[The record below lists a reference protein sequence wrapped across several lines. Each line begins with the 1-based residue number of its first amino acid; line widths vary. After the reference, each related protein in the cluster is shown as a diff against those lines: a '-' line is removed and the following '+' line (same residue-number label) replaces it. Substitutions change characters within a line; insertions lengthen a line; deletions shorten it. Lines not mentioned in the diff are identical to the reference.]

1 MQRYAPRPRPV
12 CGEQARVKGIHCE
25 ERSDEAIP
33 GSVLQSSSICSWIV
47 SLRSQ

>member
-12 CGEQARVKGIHCE
+12 SGEQVKGSHCE
-25 ERSDEAIP
+25 ERSDEAIQ